1 MAHFLSSSLFIRQ
14 VWREI
19 RVLARQKQSL
29 IQAILFFLMVVAFFP
44 LAIPYDLRILHL
56 ICPGIIWLAMTLAFF
71 LASERFYLTDIQC
84 GYVEQWL
91 VYRLSLQTFVL
102 SKWVVHGLLNMLGII
117 ICIPILALL
126 YQLSFSECIALLC
139 SLVAGSPALLAMC
152 GLVSAF
158 AADGAHRS
166 VLMLL
171 ILFPLIM
178 PILILG
184 SATLSASFQGINVGP
199 YLALLFALSLTLVF
213 VLSFATSAIIKICLE
228 N

>member
-1 MAHFLSSSLFIRQ
+1 MAHSLRSSLFIRQ
-14 VWREI
+14 VWREL
-19 RVLARQKQSL
+19 RVLFRQKQSL
-29 IQAILFFLMVVAFFP
+29 MQAFLFFLMVVAFFP
-44 LAIPYDLRILHL
+44 LAIPYDLHILHL
-56 ICPGIIWLAMTLAFF
+56 ICPGIIWLAMTLALF

-102 SKWVVHGLLNMLGII
+102 SKWLVHGVLNMLGII

-126 YQLSFSECIALLC
+126 YQLNFAECMALLG

-184 SATLSASFQGINVGP
+184 SATLSASFQGISIAP
-199 YLALLFALSLTLVF
+199 YLALLVALSLSLIF